1 MAAGAGSGPARV
13 GGRRRR
19 ETYVLYCDDSG
30 GEDDT
35 LRSAAS
41 VSGPA
46 RVLLALE
53 RELRRVLRVAGM
65 DELKWV
71 GLRTR
76 EPRLQAARAFLDLTA
91 VAAAAGALR
100 VEVLLWR
107 PSGQARAS
115 RLRSEAQRL
124 RPLYGR
130 LWRGAAKAWPPGRW
144 SVFPDQ
150 RTGMRWQ
157 EHSPALAAAWGRGG
171 GTLSALKEA
180 SSRRSACV
188 QLADLLAGLSR
199 VEADARPRQDS
210 EAWRQRRALRAYFIE
225 ACRRRGLG
233 LGEHG
238 GLLAA
243 RHRRLSIAL
252 LRRLPVQ

>member
-1 MAAGAGSGPARV
+1 MKWNAVSSP
-13 GGRRRR
+13 RR

-30 GEDDT
+30 GEDDA

-65 DELKWV
+65 DELKWA

-76 EPRLQAARAFLDLTA
+76 EPRLQAARAFLELA
-91 VAAAAGALR
+91 VLAAAAGALR
-100 VEVLLWR
+100 IEVLLWR

-115 RLRSEAQRL
+115 RLRSESQRL

-157 EHSPALAAAWGRGG
+157 EQGPALAAAWGRGG
-171 GTLSALKEA
+171 GGLRALKEA

-199 VEADARPRQDS
+199 VETEARPRQDT
-210 EAWRQRRALRAYFIE
+210 EAWRQRRALRSYLME
-225 ACRRRGLG
+225 ACRRRGIR
-233 LGEHG
+233 LGEKG

-243 RHRRLSIAL
+243 GSRRFSVVQ